1 MDTLFPSSTLFRSR
15 YRPARLARRA
25 AGRGRRPPRRPRADR
40 RALPRDA
47 HAAARMSLDARIR
60 ADIEARIRSG
70 AWPPGHRI
78 PFEHELTATYGC
90 SRATVSKALGAL
102 ARAGIID
109 RRKRAECDAPA
120 ATPIGRAHVC
130 TPVPNSHLLCRLL
143 LDKKKQLTLI

>member
-109 RRKRAECDAPA
+109 RRKRAGTFVAHPPHPA
-120 ATPIGRAHVC
+120 AVLDGPGPGAESGRAGGGE
-130 TPVPNSHLLCRLL
+130 RGG
-143 LDKKKQLTLI
+143 KE